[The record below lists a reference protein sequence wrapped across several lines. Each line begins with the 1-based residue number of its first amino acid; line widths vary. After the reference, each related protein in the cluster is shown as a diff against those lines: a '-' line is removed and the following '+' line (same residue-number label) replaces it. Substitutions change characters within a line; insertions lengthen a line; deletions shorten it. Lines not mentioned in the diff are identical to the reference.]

1 MPTSA
6 QVVVGTTAVVIVP
19 ESNFDQT
26 ACLHNLGGGS
36 IYLGAGNV
44 TTSNG
49 YKFDNGDKITVPVG
63 DHEALY
69 AIAASGTHTVA
80 VLTQIN

>member
-6 QVVVGTTAVVIVP
+6 QVSVTTTAIVIVP
-19 ESNFDQT
+19 ATNFDQT
-26 ACLHNLGGGS
+26 ANLHNLGGGA
-36 IYLGAGNV
+36 IYLGGPNV
-44 TTSNG
+44 TTDNG
-49 YKFDNGDKITVPVG
+49 YKFDNGDKLTVTVG
-63 DHEALY
+63 DREALY